1 VIDMTETSST
11 PAATAAAPSAVEP
24 SQAPAPVVT
33 PAPIADLG
41 GAPLPTASTV
51 RARKSLPVQVTRF
64 VAINAR
70 IMRMVI
76 KGHH

>member
-1 VIDMTETSST
+1 MTETSSP
-11 PAATAAAPSAVEP
+11 PAATPGAPSAVGAD
-24 SQAPAPVVT
+24 QAPAPVVT
-33 PAPIADLG
+33 PAPIADLR
-41 GAPLPTASTV
+41 GAPLPTASTM
-51 RARKSLPVQVTRF
+51 RARKSLPVQLTRF

>member
-1 VIDMTETSST
+1 MTEASST
-11 PAATAAAPSAVEP
+11 PAP
-24 SQAPAPVVT
+24 APAPS
-33 PAPIADLG
+33 PAPIADPEG
-41 GAPLPTASTV
+41 SPLPTAATLK
-51 RARKSLPVQVTRF
+51 ARKSLPIQLTRF

>member
-1 VIDMTETSST
+1 MTETSST
-11 PAATAAAPSAVEP
+11 PAP
-24 SQAPAPVVT
+24 APAPS
-33 PAPIADLG
+33 PAPIADLEG
-41 GAPLPTASTV
+41 SPLPTAATLK
-51 RARKSLPVQVTRF
+51 ARKSLPIQLTRF

>member
-1 VIDMTETSST
+1 MTEASST
-11 PAATAAAPSAVEP
+11 PAP
-24 SQAPAPVVT
+24 APAPS
-33 PAPIADLG
+33 PAPIADLEG
-41 GAPLPTASTV
+41 SPLPTAATLK
-51 RARKSLPVQVTRF
+51 ARKSLPIQLTRF